1 MNKVIFSTS
10 LGVVAIMLTIGS
22 VQAKETI
29 ASAQNRPSLKSSSTK
44 EQYTLTLDDVRDTGL
59 TLQQIKNEAVHIYL
73 EATRKPVAPDA
84 DPKLIEPRIITAAD
98 FSPDK
103 SNLPVRREW
112 IAFFVG
118 SMEPIIHLLVEDI
131 SAVENET
138 KKLVLPNGDDAKVTE
153 DWKEWA
159 QAVKDL
165 NTETDKMSDILNSDK
180 MVNKAIA
187 EQAIAIYN
195 TAQKAED
202 TRVKVH
208 KLVQECA
215 K

>member
-1 MNKVIFSTS
+1 MKKIISSFVLSAMTVLLTN
-10 LGVVAIMLTIGS
+10 VA

-29 ASAQNRPSLKSSSTK
+29 ASTQNKTTLKSSSTN
-44 EQYTLTLDDVRDTGL
+44 EQCTLTLDDVRDTGL
-59 TLQQIKNEAVHIYL
+59 TLQQIKDEAVHIYL

-84 DPKLIEPRIITAAD
+84 DPKLVESHVITVAD
-98 FSPDK
+98 FPIDK
-103 SNLPVRREW
+103 TCLPVRREW

-118 SMEPIIHLLVEDI
+118 TMEPIVHLLVEDI
-131 SAVENET
+131 KAVERDT
-138 KKLVLPNGDDAKVTE
+138 KELVLPNGNGAKATE
-153 DWKEWA
+153 AWQEWA

-165 NTETDKMSDILNSDK
+165 NAELDKMTDILNSEK
-180 MVNKAIA
+180 MTNKSIA
-187 EQAIAIYN
+187 EQAMAIYT

-208 KLVQECA
+208 KLVQG